1 MNAAITKKF
10 FKGSGMNAAST
21 KKLALAG
28 GMNRPHFLAGA
39 PLPKIFPRHLFNMRK
54 FQGRR
59 PSAEEARKDMRM
71 KNVLAGTLVSLLL
84 AVAAPGADRYE
95 IDPVHT
101 LIGFSVRHL
110 VINNV
115 KGKFGDFSGT
125 ILYDEN
131 DITRSSVEVT
141 VRTPSINTGVNQRD
155 DDLRSPN
162 FLEVAKYPEMTFRSS
177 RIERQGEG
185 YVAVGTL
192 TLHGVAK
199 QVALPFTL
207 SGKIKDPWG
216 NERIGVEAN
225 LTIDRR
231 DWGINFSKTM
241 DSGGLIVG
249 NEVRIELN
257 VEAVKKK

>member
-1 MNAAITKKF
+1 
-10 FKGSGMNAAST
+10 
-21 KKLALAG
+21 
-28 GMNRPHFLAGA
+28 MNRPYFLAGA
-39 PLPKIFPRHLFNMRK
+39 PLPKILPRHLFNMRE

-59 PSAEEARKDMRM
+59 PPAEEARKNMRM
-71 KNVLAGTLVSLLL
+71 KKVLAGTLVSLLL
-84 AVAAPGADRYE
+84 AVAARGADRYE

-110 VINNV
+110 VINNI

-131 DITRSSVEVT
+131 DITGSSVSVT
-141 VRTPSINTGVNQRD
+141 MRTASINTGVDKRD

-162 FLEVAKYPEMTFRSS
+162 FFAVAQYPEMTFRST
-177 RIERQGEG
+177 RIEKRGG
-185 YVAVGTL
+185 GTVAVGTL
-192 TLHGVAK
+192 TLHGVSKEIA
-199 QVALPFTL
+199 VPFTL

-216 NERIGVEAN
+216 NERIGVEAS

-231 DWGINFSKTM
+231 DWGITYSKTM

-249 NEVRIELN
+249 NEVKIDLN
-257 VEAVKKK
+257 VEAIKKK

>member
-1 MNAAITKKF
+1 
-10 FKGSGMNAAST
+10 
-21 KKLALAG
+21 
-28 GMNRPHFLAGA
+28 
-39 PLPKIFPRHLFNMRK
+39 
-54 FQGRR
+54 
-59 PSAEEARKDMRM
+59 MRM
-71 KNVLAGTLVSLLL
+71 KKVLAGTLVSLVL

-101 LIGFSVRHL
+101 SIGFSVRHL

-131 DITRSSVEVT
+131 DITKSSVSVT
-141 VRTPSINTGVNQRD
+141 VRTASINTGVDKRD

-162 FLEVAKYPEMTFRSS
+162 FFDVAQHPEMTFRSS
-177 RIERQGEG
+177 RIEKRGDG
-185 YVAVGTL
+185 YAAVGTL
-192 TLHGVAK
+192 ALHGVSKEIA
-199 QVALPFTL
+199 VPFTL

-216 NERIGVEAN
+216 NERIGVEAS

-231 DWGINFSKTM
+231 DWGITYSKTM

-249 NEVRIELN
+249 NEVKIELN
-257 VEAVKKK
+257 LEGIKKK